1 MEDGG
6 GGKMWP
12 HRTPRHQGTHHARQ
26 TSNRAPLQLLQ
37 PRRAVLITVFAG
49 PIELLLIWGLLC
61 GQLRQAPPPPA
72 GWAQGPRVLTSS
84 QPQLKRARQGC
95 CCTNEL
101 CGLLGSAPGG
111 AGRGWGGGWSWP
123 WKGDLGPFPGRGS
136 KDTLPPPHLA
146 HLAGWANRMSFL
158 PLPKRKARLGEAL
171 GTALGNQGAPTAG

>member
-1 MEDGG
+1 MQEG
-6 GGKMWP
+6 P
-12 HRTPRHQGTHHARQ
+12 ATEP
-26 TSNRAPLQLLQ
+26 PLQLLQ
-37 PRRAVLITVFAG
+37 PRRAVLITLLAG

-84 QPQLKRARQGC
+84 QHQLKRARQGC
-95 CCTNEL
+95 CCANEL

-136 KDTLPPPHLA
+136 KDTPRPPLSPP
-146 HLAGWANRMSFL
+146 GRMGQQDELF
-158 PLPKRKARLGEAL
+158 
-171 GTALGNQGAPTAG
+171 APPQEKGLSG